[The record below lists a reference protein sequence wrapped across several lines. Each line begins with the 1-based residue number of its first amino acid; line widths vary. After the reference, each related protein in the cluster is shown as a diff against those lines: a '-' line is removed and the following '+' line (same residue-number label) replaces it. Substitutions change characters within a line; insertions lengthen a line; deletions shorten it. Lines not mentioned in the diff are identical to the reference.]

1 MKKEKIDILS
11 DEVIQSKIKVDSITD
26 ELYGLKEALIQG
38 MSKEDTDATNIYFNE
53 VIKGLLP
60 AAEKINKIL
69 ENEQSRM
76 ILANGLK
83 NAIKDNEW
91 QEKLLKT
98 SFSHMLEHLPET
110 K

>member
-11 DEVIQSKIKVDSITD
+11 DEVIQSKIKV
-26 ELYGLKEALIQG
+26 
-38 MSKEDTDATNIYFNE
+38 NIYFNE